1 MLCAVHCFCT
11 FICPLSLI
19 PISSLM
25 SSIQVENFF
34 VGGRT
39 LPLFVITLT
48 LASQS
53 IDSNATLGNADLAYK
68 FQ

>member
-1 MLCAVHCFCT
+1 MNF
-11 FICPLSLI
+11 
-19 PISSLM
+19 
-25 SSIQVENFF
+25 QVDNFF
-34 VGGRT
+34 VGGRN
-39 LPLFVITLT
+39 LPLFVVTLT

>member
-1 MLCAVHCFCT
+1 MCT
-11 FICPLSLI
+11 RLALPYH
-19 PISSLM
+19 
-25 SSIQVENFF
+25 QVDNFF
-34 VGGRT
+34 VGGRN
-39 LPLFVITLT
+39 LPLFVIVLT